1 MFYLYCKPFFY
12 LEKKTITTS
21 YTTYTGVEKLSSD
34 TQKIIQSAVDACQK
48 AYAPYSDFPV
58 GAALIDAEGAI
69 YSASNQENVSFPAGT
84 CAERSLLNFYKSN
97 HPNTAIKAIA
107 IAATKSQRENPIS
120 PCGFCRQV
128 LSEVESLQEEPIRLY
143 LLSNSTAEVWE
154 FDSVSDLLP
163 LVFKAEQLIK

>member
-1 MFYLYCKPFFY
+1 MY
-12 LEKKTITTS
+12 S
-21 YTTYTGVEKLSSD
+21 GVEELSQDSQKL
-34 TQKIIQSAVDACQK
+34 IQSAVEACQN

-58 GAALIDAEGAI
+58 GAALVDAEGSI
-69 YSASNQENVSFPAGT
+69 YSATNQENVSFPAGT

-97 HPNTAIKAIA
+97 HPNTAIQAIA
-107 IAATKSQRENPIS
+107 IAATKSQKENPIS

-128 LSEVESLQEEPIRLY
+128 LSEVENLQERPIKLY
-143 LLSNSTAEVWE
+143 LLSNTSAEVWE